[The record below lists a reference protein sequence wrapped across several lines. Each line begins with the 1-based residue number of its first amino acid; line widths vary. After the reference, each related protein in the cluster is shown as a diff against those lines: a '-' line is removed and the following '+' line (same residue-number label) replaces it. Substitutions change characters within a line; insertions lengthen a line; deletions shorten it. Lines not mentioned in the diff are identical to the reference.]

1 MVERLSKLEKQM
13 KFTDSQKDFILST
26 LTTEITNKEIYIKYL
41 TDKAE
46 KENNIEVKNGYRK
59 IVEFAVQKIEELD
72 DMMKKINE
80 L

>member
-1 MVERLSKLEKQM
+1 M

>member
-1 MVERLSKLEKQM
+1 M

-26 LTTEITNKEIYIKYL
+26 LTTEITHKEIYIKRL
-41 TDKAE
+41 TDAAE
-46 KENNIEVKNGYRK
+46 KENNIQIKNGYRK
-59 IVEFAVQKIEELD
+59 IVEYAVQKIEELD

>member
-1 MVERLSKLEKQM
+1 M

-26 LTTEITNKEIYIKYL
+26 LTTEITNREIYIKYL

-59 IVEFAVQKIEELD
+59 MVEYAVKALDELD

>member
-1 MVERLSKLEKQM
+1 M

-46 KENNIEVKNGYRK
+46 KENNIEINNGYRK
-59 IVEFAVQKIEELD
+59 MVEYAVKTLEELD
-72 DMMKKINE
+72 DMIRIINE
-80 L
+80 

>member
-1 MVERLSKLEKQM
+1 M

-46 KENNIEVKNGYRK
+46 KENNIEIKNGYRK
-59 IVEFAVQKIEELD
+59 IVEYAVKTLEELD
-72 DMMKKINE
+72 DMIRIINE
-80 L
+80 

>member
-1 MVERLSKLEKQM
+1 M

-59 IVEFAVQKIEELD
+59 IVEYAVQKIEELD

>member
-1 MVERLSKLEKQM
+1 M

-26 LTTEITNKEIYIKYL
+26 LTTEITNREIYIKRL
-41 TDKAE
+41 TDAAE
-46 KENNIEVKNGYRK
+46 KENNIEIKNGYRK
-59 IVEFAVQKIEELD
+59 MVEYAVKTLEELD

>member
-1 MVERLSKLEKQM
+1 M
-13 KFTDSQKDFILST
+13 KFTDSQKDFILNS

-46 KENNIEVKNGYRK
+46 KENNIKVKNGYRK

>member
-1 MVERLSKLEKQM
+1 M

-46 KENNIEVKNGYRK
+46 KENNIEIKNGYRK
-59 IVEFAVQKIEELD
+59 MVEYAVKTLDELD

>member
-1 MVERLSKLEKQM
+1 M

-41 TDKAE
+41 TNKAE
-46 KENNIEVKNGYRK
+46 KENNIEIKNGYRK

>member
-1 MVERLSKLEKQM
+1 M

-72 DMMKKINE
+72 DIMKKINE

>member
-1 MVERLSKLEKQM
+1 M
-13 KFTDSQKDFILST
+13 KFTDSQKDFILSS

-59 IVEFAVQKIEELD
+59 IVEYAVQKIEELD

>member
-1 MVERLSKLEKQM
+1 M
-13 KFTDSQKDFILST
+13 KFTDSQKDFILSS

-46 KENNIEVKNGYRK
+46 KENNIEIKNGYRK
-59 IVEFAVQKIEELD
+59 TVEYAVQKLDELEQ
-72 DMMKKINE
+72 MMRMINE

>member
-1 MVERLSKLEKQM
+1 M

-46 KENNIEVKNGYRK
+46 KENNIEMKKGYRK
-59 IVEFAVQKIEELD
+59 MVEYAVKTLEELD

>member
-1 MVERLSKLEKQM
+1 M

-46 KENNIEVKNGYRK
+46 KENNIEIKNGYRK

>member
-1 MVERLSKLEKQM
+1 M

-26 LTTEITNKEIYIKYL
+26 LTTEITSKEIYIKYL

-46 KENNIEVKNGYRK
+46 KENNIEIKNGYRK
-59 IVEFAVQKIEELD
+59 IVEYAVQKIEELD

>member
-1 MVERLSKLEKQM
+1 MN
-13 KFTDSQKDFILST
+13 FTDSQKDFILST

-46 KENNIEVKNGYRK
+46 KENNIEIKNGYRK
-59 IVEFAVQKIEELD
+59 MVEYAVKTLEELD
-72 DMMKKINE
+72 DMMRKIND

>member
-1 MVERLSKLEKQM
+1 M

-41 TDKAE
+41 TYKAE

>member
-1 MVERLSKLEKQM
+1 M

-46 KENNIEVKNGYRK
+46 KENNIEIKNGYRK
-59 IVEFAVQKIEELD
+59 MVEYAVKTLEELD

>member
-1 MVERLSKLEKQM
+1 M
-13 KFTDSQKDFILST
+13 KFTDSQKDFILSS

>member
-1 MVERLSKLEKQM
+1 MNFS
-13 KFTDSQKDFILST
+13 DSQKDFILST

-46 KENNIEVKNGYRK
+46 KENNIEIKNGYRK
-59 IVEFAVQKIEELD
+59 MVEYAVKTLEELD

>member
-1 MVERLSKLEKQM
+1 MN
-13 KFTDSQKDFILST
+13 FTDSQKDFILST

-46 KENNIEVKNGYRK
+46 KENNIEIKNGYRK
-59 IVEFAVQKIEELD
+59 MVEYAVKALEELD

>member
-1 MVERLSKLEKQM
+1 M

-46 KENNIEVKNGYRK
+46 KENNIEIKNVYRK

>member
-1 MVERLSKLEKQM
+1 M

-26 LTTEITNKEIYIKYL
+26 LTTEITNKEIFIKYL

-46 KENNIEVKNGYRK
+46 KENNIKIKNGYRK

>member
-1 MVERLSKLEKQM
+1 M
-13 KFTDSQKDFILST
+13 KFTDSQKDFILSS

-59 IVEFAVQKIEELD
+59 MVEYAVKTLDELD